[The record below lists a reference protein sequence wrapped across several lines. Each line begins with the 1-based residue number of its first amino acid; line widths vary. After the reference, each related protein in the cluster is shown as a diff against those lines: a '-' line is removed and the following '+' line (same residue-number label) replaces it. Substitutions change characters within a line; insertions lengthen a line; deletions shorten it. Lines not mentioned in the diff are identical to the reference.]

1 MYQPKAWTSNRST
14 KFDVLVRVHNF
25 VVLRENVQKNEKS
38 VRPTIVKWMSDHM
51 YRPPVNN
58 PQTTVNKPQT
68 FANAFKRSL
77 QANAIKRTP
86 SIDQR
91 SLMFQ
96 SGCTTLS
103 CSGKMFKKMKKAST
117 CSVRMYRPHVPS
129 ACMYRN
135 LSHFASTHRAS
146 CLDQINEV

>member
-1 MYQPKAWTSNRST
+1 MGAHVPSASRTAIGVAAANRKGASRDRYLRTVVWKNRST

-51 YRPPVNN
+51 YRPPVNK

-86 SIDQR
+86 SSECYQADAFKR
-91 SLMFQ
+91 MLS
-96 SGCTTLS
+96 SGRLQVNALKRTPSSECYHADA
-103 CSGKMFKKMKKAST
+103 FK
-117 CSVRMYRPHVPS
+117 
-129 ACMYRN
+129 
-135 LSHFASTHRAS
+135 
-146 CLDQINEV
+146 